1 MKIGIDARFYGPRH
15 AGLGRYTK
23 NLVDQLAKVDAEN
36 EYAVFLHTSNADEFV
51 TDNPRFSKRV
61 ISAGHYSVRE
71 QLDLPRALNREKLDL
86 VHFPHLNVPIGYRGR
101 YVVTIH
107 DLIMH
112 KFKNRAVTTRIK
124 PVYEVKHL
132 GYRLVTRWAATH
144 AATVI
149 VPSQAVKDELA
160 EFYKLPDRRVVVTYE
175 AADDVEEASSVQLPA
190 SSILGKYKITKPFI
204 MYVGNVYPHKNIELL
219 ARSMKELHVRF
230 GLRLVLPS
238 ARSVFLQRTEEMM
251 KQQGVQEWV
260 TLPGYVPDDDLHVM
274 YGQAEAYVFPS
285 LSEGFGLPPLEAM
298 SAGLPVLCS
307 DIPVLREVC
316 ADAALFFDPHDPA
329 SLIEQMEKLY
339 SQKGLREE
347 LIAKGKKRTKQF
359 SWKRMAEETLEVYG
373 SVSRGERKG

>member
-1 MKIGIDARFYGPRH
+1 
-15 AGLGRYTK
+15 
-23 NLVDQLAKVDAEN
+23 
-36 EYAVFLHTSNADEFV
+36 
-51 TDNPRFSKRV
+51 
-61 ISAGHYSVRE
+61 
-71 QLDLPRALNREKLDL
+71 
-86 VHFPHLNVPIGYRGR
+86 
-101 YVVTIH
+101 
-107 DLIMH
+107 
-112 KFKNRAVTTRIK
+112 
-124 PVYEVKHL
+124 
-132 GYRLVTRWAATH
+132 
-144 AATVI
+144 
-149 VPSQAVKDELA
+149 
-160 EFYKLPDRRVVVTYE
+160 
-175 AADDVEEASSVQLPA
+175 
-190 SSILGKYKITKPFI
+190 
-204 MYVGNVYPHKNIELL
+204 
-219 ARSMKELHVRF
+219 
-230 GLRLVLPS
+230 
-238 ARSVFLQRTEEMM
+238 MM